1 MPKDKKYKPKAKPMP
16 YFEPEG
22 MEREYKAKPMPYFG
36 PEGMERDYKAKPMP
50 YYEDDDMGLEAAA
63 QGAAEGVV
71 GEAIGRKKG
80 GKVKMH
86 KMPGGKIMKNSDMK
100 KKKKMGG
107 GMMSDESFQY
117 SKGGMVRGQGIAI
130 KGTKFK
136 GIF

>member
-63 QGAAEGVV
+63 QGAAEGAV

-80 GKVKMH
+80 GKIKMH
-86 KMPGGKIMKNSDMK
+86 KMPGGKMMKDSDMK
-100 KKKKMGG
+100 KKKMQ
-107 GMMSDESFQY
+107 D
-117 SKGGMVRGQGIAI
+117 GGMVRGQGAAI
-130 KGTKFK
+130 RGTKFK